1 VQRLRVID
9 VAKQAGFSL
18 DEVRVLLT
26 SIDEGAPAHEQ
37 LQALAERKLPEVDA
51 LIKRAQAMR
60 DWLLIA
66 SDCGCETLEGCLL
79 FVGDRPVSAVDPPA
93 TSRDQAIQARGR
105 ELVDLASRH
114 FPQEFEVAGDATA
127 FPLIG
132 TALVSRMTGTM
143 KSILALHPEGRE
155 ADAGTL
161 LRSLFEHA
169 VHLGWLAADP
179 SVERIQEWKK
189 DDLESRLKAD
199 ADLRERGETILTD
212 DERAAMERQVAGL
225 YGSGLVPLTNLAVA
239 ADKRWEGGLPGMG
252 AHGELK
258 SFRGFYALIYR
269 SNSGFAHP
277 TFRGLNVVAA
287 EVAPGQQ
294 RAWLEERHEGT
305 GPYGMATLVF
315 GFGLYLASAALDWPV
330 AEEIGA
336 IFDRHPG

>member
-1 VQRLRVID
+1 MLTAFGAAAVTFMVVMYALERRNPRYTL
-9 VAKQAGFSL
+9 GFA
-18 DEVRVLLT
+18 V
-26 SIDEGAPAHEQ
+26 
-37 LQALAERKLPEVDA
+37 
-51 LIKRAQAMR
+51 
-60 DWLLIA
+60 
-66 SDCGCETLEGCLL
+66 GCLL
-79 FVGDRPVSAVDPPA
+79 SSAYGFLAGAWPFGVVEVVWAGVALNRWRASAAISVDPPV
-93 TSRDQAIQARGR
+93 TSRDQAVEARGR

-114 FPQEFEVAGDATA
+114 FPQEFEVAGDPTA

-143 KSILALHPEGRE
+143 KSILALQPEGRE

-169 VHLGWLAADP
+169 VHLGWLAAD
-179 SVERIQEWKK
+179 SSAERIQEWKK
-189 DDLESRLKAD
+189 DDLVSRLKAD
-199 ADLRERGETILTD
+199 ADLRERGEPILTD
-212 DERAAMERQVAGL
+212 EERAAMERQVAGL
-225 YGSGLVPLTNLAVA
+225 YGSGLAPLTNLAVA
-239 ADKRWEGGLPGMG
+239 ADKRWEGTLPGMG

-258 SFRGFYALIYR
+258 SFRGFYALLYR

-277 TFRGLNVVAA
+277 TFRGMNVVAA
-287 EVAPGQQ
+287 EVAPGRQ

-330 AEEIGA
+330 AAEISA